1 MTEVCTTVFPGLSVI
16 EAMNA
21 KDDTHFINLLS
32 TPSFIMYSE
41 LCFSIFK

>member
-1 MTEVCTTVFPGLSVI
+1 MSREKMTDVCTTVFADPSVI

-41 LCFSIFK
+41 F